1 MFGDLGKIMKIVGQ
15 MKAKMPEVREKLAN
29 SQYTAEAGGGVV
41 RATVNGKMELVDLK
55 ISSEALADPELSAD
69 VEMLED
75 LIKAAIAT
83 AQQKAANAADEAM
96 KELTGG
102 MDISGLDSMLGI

>member
-75 LIKAAIAT
+75 LIKAAIAA
-83 AQQKAANAADEAM
+83 AQQKAANATDEAM

-102 MDISGLDSMLGI
+102 MDISGLGGMLGI